1 MAGYVDEKVA
11 KVTLDN
17 KGFTKNA
24 SDTISALEKMKQAFA
39 KISGGNASKNIAKEM
54 NAIPDAISKSTT
66 KSQGLLSR
74 LKGMF
79 TRSTEGINMNGAA
92 KSIEQM
98 NTDVASRTAKTSG
111 ILARLKGI
119 FQKADNHQGFPN
131 SVKSIDS
138 LNSKA
143 SGINLNPL
151 TGAFSR
157 AADSV
162 KGSLNAM
169 DVAMGIVMG
178 NMMQKAISFGSKF
191 FAGPVDGLNEYKE
204 KLGSV
209 QTIMTNTE
217 WEIPDQTTR
226 MRKTSKVLEDLN
238 EYADQTIYSFK
249 DMTKNIGT
257 FTAAGV
263 GLEDSATA
271 IKGISNL
278 AAASGS
284 NTQQASM
291 AMYQLSQALASGRV
305 GLQDWN
311 SVVNAGMGGKL
322 FQDRLT
328 EMAEKMGHARDMTK
342 SFRESLKDGWLT
354 SEVLIATLK
363 DFSVDKSMLEAAT
376 QIKSFGQ
383 LVDTVQEAIGS
394 GWATSW
400 EYLFGG
406 FEEAKAL
413 WTDVGK
419 IVNKFFDDSQGTY
432 HDTVLDMER
441 SLGNYRNAMLKTW
454 KDMGG
459 QEAFFDSIKNG
470 FEFVFKSMTNFRDGF
485 RESIGTYEDSARRLL
500 GVTEGFRNFTENL
513 KKNAAIQET
522 LISLGRMFGAVFN
535 TVWAIVHKLSLGFNS
550 TVGSM
555 DGVILVFKRAA
566 DGITKFLNTMRQ
578 NHNIMQSFTNIGKVI
593 GNVLSILGTLF
604 KIAADIVGRFFS
616 LFSFGTNSGGGL
628 LKFTDM
634 LVKITDAIRKF
645 VEGLRESIQKFGVF
659 KGIMTAFGGAFSSIG
674 PKIADGFKN
683 IVKAFPKTF
692 SDNGIFAKIGSSI
705 KNGIKAISP
714 GMRSF
719 VDSLDT
725 GMSNILSGV
734 KNNFGKV
741 KDVLGKAFGNIGD
754 GLKNSLSSVKSGLSN
769 IVGQIGGTI
778 KSVFS
783 GIANMAKQGY
793 DLLKDIF
800 KSFHGADI
808 IQALIGLFAF
818 DKWLKFKSGDN
829 SLVTKFLDRFEGMF
843 DKFLDKGKESVPLV
857 KKVLSDFKGALN
869 DFSKG
874 IKVGLLVGIS
884 VACLMLA
891 VSLDKLS
898 KIDMKDL
905 SKAMIA
911 MGAAMAGMMKIV
923 KTLGAIDGIPKGAG
937 LTLIGIAIAI
947 RILAGALKKLEGM
960 DMDSMVSAVA
970 GIRFVMNGLV
980 KSMKRLSEVEK
991 TSKAGITKMIA
1002 FAFAMRIIV
1011 GALAKLKGMGVAE
1024 IGVAMVGV
1032 RALMRTMTDSM
1043 KELDKVS
1050 YNKGGATAMIGFAI
1064 ALRIIVSSVAAIAK
1078 LDPEGAVIGMVGAG
1092 ALMEELSRCMKKMNG
1107 VVVGGR
1113 TMASMIGFAISLRII
1128 VMSVKAIAKLQ
1139 PEAALQGIVATAA
1152 LMEALVLC
1160 MKQLNGTVVGG
1171 RTLASMIG
1179 FAISLRILVM
1189 SVKAIAK
1196 LQPEAALQ
1204 GLTGTAALME
1214 ALVLCMKQLN
1224 GTVVGGRTLLSM
1236 IGFAISVRILVLA
1249 VQKLAALPIDS
1260 MIPAVA
1266 SVGGLMEVM
1275 THSMKRMGNV
1285 KFENKMIMSM
1295 IAFAGSVYILALSVE
1310 KLAKFKWDELLLAIG
1325 TISILLSEMLIVM
1338 NALQGVKTD
1347 SKSILSM
1354 IAFAGSVFILG
1365 KSVEGLSKLNLDGVL
1380 LALGTITT
1388 IMAELIGVAHLLK
1401 SVKINYKSIF
1411 ALLTFTL
1418 AIYSIGKTV
1427 EKLSK
1432 IPWPNLAAACAG
1444 VGAVIV
1450 ALGFAAKQVSGM
1462 SGSIQ
1467 QTLATAAIFEQFSR
1481 LLGNIGDTLV
1491 KVAKVPWQS
1500 LTVATVAIGVVLAG
1514 FVYISKVMTQVDAS
1528 AGDIAAIIALS
1539 NAVNTIGNALSK
1551 VASYPWQS
1559 ILAATVAMG
1568 AAMAGLVIMS
1578 KSLEKVSVG
1587 DAGKLLILSVALMAL
1602 AVPIALLASL
1612 NLIAVGIS
1620 LGALAGHLILLI
1632 GAAKLAQGTARGMAI
1647 LSKTLLS
1654 FGVSSIMAASSIA
1667 IAGIGFLA
1675 FSMAIKNLA
1684 DTAPAAFANI
1694 VQGLLVFVESLVEA
1708 GPRLMKAG
1716 IELIVQFV
1724 EGLAQGIPRIIA
1736 ATVQMILAL
1745 LDGLASNAH
1754 RLVDSGVKVLVE
1766 FAKGIMDNMAIL
1778 VQTAVEMATKFI
1790 EEFGKA
1796 LISVKDR
1803 LIPALTQLFS
1813 IISEIALKVIKELVG
1828 PIIQGLLEIMEPII
1842 EVILQVIER
1851 IAQALAPILVPLI
1864 DAIKTLIQEVS
1875 NVVQAIA
1882 DTVIAIVN
1890 NLGSIIRSIADV
1902 IISVVDLIKTAIEGF
1917 VTVVQ
1922 TIGQTIQV
1930 IFISIASIVNSVM
1943 QGIVGAINAFAN
1955 VIRSVGEALKNVF
1968 VGIGQGIQ
1976 AALQGVASVVQ
1987 SIGGA
1992 IKAAF
1997 EGIGTAAQGVGQG
2010 IQSALQGVASIVESV
2025 GSAVKSALEGIG
2037 KAFEGAGKFAEGFG
2051 KGIEHVMNGISKIV
2065 DSVGNAIKGIIE
2077 AIGHAFKDV
2086 GKGIELMGKGMKPIA
2101 DHGLK
2106 AAAAISAVG
2115 LAVGGLGIASGT
2127 GNLNGFRA
2135 DLDKLDT
2142 VMYKLSTRNGASG
2155 ALKDIGSALKTVSS
2169 SAPSAASDLEKFASS
2184 SEKIKS
2190 SSSGMASN
2198 IKNVAN
2204 ALSSIGQST
2213 MGAAPGITVLAAGL
2227 EKVAN
2232 TLSQFIARI
2241 TAVGASMSS
2250 LGMMFTTTGSAVAN
2264 LSTAFSSISNGTTA
2278 FGNAMN
2284 QARTAL
2290 AQFGASAAGSTQSFA
2305 VLGTAMTMAMT
2316 LVVNA
2321 VNNGMNQA
2329 RAALQQGFALMGAAA
2344 ATSMTT
2350 VVMAV
2355 NMGMMSVVNAIR
2367 TNMASVSTV
2376 ISTGM
2381 SQAAA
2386 GMARGF
2392 AMMGVSASTS
2402 MALVRTTVMT
2412 GMMGVVQSIQ
2422 NSMNQAAT
2430 AMAASMSRIA
2440 QAISSS
2446 MSQINAQMNMSL
2458 NMMRAS
2464 MQMAFM
2470 TMQMTIMT
2478 AMMQMANQI
2487 RSSSAMM
2494 QATMLQLGTQMVSA
2508 MRMAMALLN
2517 VTILTGMMQAANG
2530 VRSAAGVAHAGGVY
2544 VGSMISQGVAAGIRA
2559 HLGSVIAATNEI
2571 VAQAERAA
2579 KAKAKIKS
2587 PSRLFAANVGKYIPQ
2602 GVAMGIAKEMPRTV
2616 KQMGKTFAN
2625 GFSDV
2630 TSLAVDH
2637 ANGMASAVADAVNT
2651 VGTLLDDSLAD
2662 MDYRPTITP
2671 VVDTTNLDKL
2681 QNGNILRGIGVDAT
2695 NVPRP
2700 AYSGAPSSLQS
2711 TNTNVYDNSNKEYS
2725 ITVKVDNGGKPVDGK
2740 QLAREIQQHIKDFD
2754 DQSRRGR
2761 GEEVLW

>member
-24 SDTISALEKMKQAFA
+24 TDTISALEKMKQAFA
-39 KISGGNASKNIAKEM
+39 KISGGDASKNIAKEM
-54 NAIPDAISKSTT
+54 NAIPDAISKSTS

-98 NTDVASRTAKTSG
+98 NTDVASRTSKTSS
-111 ILARLKGI
+111 ILSRLKGI

-131 SVKSIDS
+131 SVKSIDN

-178 NMMQKAISFGSKF
+178 NMLQKAINFGSKF
-191 FAGPVDGLNEYKE
+191 FSGPIDGLNEYKE

-217 WEIPDQTTR
+217 WEIPDQSMR

-238 EYADQTIYSFK
+238 EYADKTIYSFK

-284 NTQQASM
+284 NTEQASM

-328 EMAEKMGHARDMTK
+328 QMAEKMGNARDMTK
-342 SFRESLKDGWLT
+342 SFRESLKSGWLT
-354 SEVLIATLK
+354 SEVLINTLK
-363 DFSVDKSMLEAAT
+363 EFSVDEAMLNAAT

-432 HDTVLDMER
+432 HDSVLDMER

-459 QEAFFDSIKNG
+459 QTAFFDSIKNG

-485 RESIGTYEDSARRLL
+485 RESIGTYEDSAKRLL
-500 GVTEGFRNFTENL
+500 KVTEGFRNFTENL

-535 TVWAIVHKLSLGFNS
+535 TVWAILHKLSLGFRF
-550 TVGSM
+550 TIGSM

-593 GNVLSILGTLF
+593 ANVLNILGTLF
-604 KIAADIVGRFFS
+604 KIAADIVSRFFS

-634 LVKITDAIRKF
+634 LVKITDAIRNF
-645 VEGLRESIQKFGVF
+645 VEGLRSSIQKFGVL
-659 KGIMTAFGGAFSSIG
+659 KGILTSFSG
-674 PKIADGFKN
+674 LFQGMAPKIVDGFKS
-683 IVKAFPKTF
+683 IAKAFPKTF
-692 SDNGIFAKIGSSI
+692 SDNGIFGKIGSSI

-783 GIANMAKQGY
+783 GIANIAKQGY

-829 SLVTKFLDRFEGMF
+829 SLATKFLDRFEGMF

-869 DFSKG
+869 DFAKG

-884 VACLMLA
+884 IACLMLA

-960 DMDSMVSAVA
+960 DMDSMVSAIA

-1139 PEAALQGIVATAA
+1139 PEAALQGLVATGY

-1204 GLTGTAALME
+1204 GLLGTAALME

-1224 GTVVGGRTLLSM
+1224 GTIVGGRTLASM
-1236 IGFAISVRILVLA
+1236 IGFAISVRILVLS
-1249 VQKLAALPIDS
+1249 VKKLASLPIDK

-1275 THSMKRMGNV
+1275 THAMKRMGNV

-1295 IAFAGSVYILALSVE
+1295 IAFSGSVYILALSVE
-1310 KLAKFKWDELLLAIG
+1310 KLTKFQWDQLLLSIG

-1338 NALQGVKTD
+1338 NALQDVKTD

-1365 KSVEGLSKLNLDGVL
+1365 KSVEGLSTLSLDGVL

-1401 SVKINYKSIF
+1401 SIKIDYKSMF
-1411 ALLTFTL
+1411 ALMAFTL
-1418 AIYSIGKTV
+1418 AIYSIGKNV

-1432 IPWPNLAAACAG
+1432 IPWKNLAAATGGIG
-1444 VGAVIV
+1444 VVIV
-1450 ALGFAAKQVSGM
+1450 SLGFAAKQVSGM
-1462 SGSIQ
+1462 GGSIQ
-1467 QTLATAAIFEQFSR
+1467 KTLAIAAILEQFSR
-1481 LLGNIGDTLV
+1481 LLRNIGDSLV

-1514 FVYISKVMTQVDAS
+1514 FVYISKVMSKVDAS

-1551 VASYPWQS
+1551 VANHPWQN
-1559 ILAATVAMG
+1559 ILSATAAMG
-1568 AAMAGLVIMS
+1568 AAMGGLVIMS

-1587 DAGKLLILSVALMAL
+1587 DAGKLLILSVALTAL

-1647 LSKTLLS
+1647 LSKTLMS
-1654 FGVSSIMAASSIA
+1654 FGASSIMAASSIA

-1684 DTAPAAFANI
+1684 DTAPKAFSNI
-1694 VQGLLVFVESLVEA
+1694 VQGLLVFVESLVQA

-1754 RLVDSGVKVLVE
+1754 RLVDSGVKVIVE

-1813 IISEIALKVIKELVG
+1813 IISEIALKVIKELIG

-1842 EVILQVIER
+1842 EVILQVVER

-1882 DTVIAIVN
+1882 DTVIAIVE

-1930 IFISIASIVNSVM
+1930 IFLSIASIVNSVM
-1943 QGIVGAINAFAN
+1943 QGIVGAINAFAD

-1976 AALQGVASVVQ
+1976 AALQGVASVVE
-1987 SIGGA
+1987 SFGAA
-1992 IKAAF
+1992 IKSTF
-1997 EGIGTAAQGVGQG
+1997 EGIGTAAQGIGQG
-2010 IQSALQGVASIVESV
+2010 IQSALQGVSSIVESV

-2051 KGIEHVMNGISKIV
+2051 KGIESVMNGAAKIV

-2077 AIGHAFKDV
+2077 AVGHAFRDI
-2086 GKGIELMGKGMKPIA
+2086 GKGIELMGEGMKPIA
-2101 DHGLK
+2101 DHGFK
-2106 AAAAISAVG
+2106 AAAAITAVSG
-2115 LAVGGLGIASGT
+2115 AVALLGGASYT
-2127 GNLNGFRA
+2127 GNLNGFRE

-2142 VMYKLSTRNGASG
+2142 VMYKMSTRTGSGGAI
-2155 ALKDIGSALKTVSS
+2155 KDIASALNMASS
-2169 SAPSAASDLEKFASS
+2169 AAPSAASALEKFAAS

-2190 SSSGMASN
+2190 AASGMDSS

-2204 ALSSIGQST
+2204 AISSIGQST
-2213 MGAAPGITVLAAGL
+2213 MGAIPGITVLSAGL

-2232 TLSQFIARI
+2232 ALSQFISRI
-2241 TAVGASMSS
+2241 TAVSASMSS
-2250 LGMMFTTTGSAVAN
+2250 IGMIFTSTGSAITN
-2264 LSTAFSSISNGTTA
+2264 LGNSFSSISNGTTA

-2290 AQFGASAAGSTQSFA
+2290 AQFGASAAGSTTSFA

-2329 RAALQQGFALMGAAA
+2329 RAALQQGFALMGVAA

-2355 NMGMMSVVNAIR
+2355 NLGMMSVVNAIR
-2367 TNMASVSTV
+2367 TNMASVSNVVSMSMVQVSAVMSNGIAQLAAATMSGFSRV
-2376 ISTGM
+2376 NAAVNMAMSQLASTIQVAMSIVNANISAAMSSLGITMSAAMSRVNASMSASMNTMSSGIMAAMSRATMIVSSSMSRMVAVFMMAASSMNTAAISMGHQISNALASGM
-2381 SQAAA
+2381 SQAVARVSQGMAHVVNIVRAA
-2386 GMARGF
+2386 GAGGYGAGF
-2392 AMMGVSASTS
+2392 Y
-2402 MALVRTTVMT
+2402 T
-2412 GMMGVVQSIQ
+2412 G
-2422 NSMNQAAT
+2422 
-2430 AMAASMSRIA
+2430 
-2440 QAISSS
+2440 
-2446 MSQINAQMNMSL
+2446 SQIS
-2458 NMMRAS
+2458 
-2464 MQMAFM
+2464 
-2470 TMQMTIMT
+2470 
-2478 AMMQMANQI
+2478 
-2487 RSSSAMM
+2487 
-2494 QATMLQLGTQMVSA
+2494 
-2508 MRMAMALLN
+2508 
-2517 VTILTGMMQAANG
+2517 
-2530 VRSAAGVAHAGGVY
+2530 AGVASGMWAH
-2544 VGSMISQGVAAGIRA
+2544 VGSVEQAAARI
-2559 HLGSVIAATNEI
+2559 ITAAQKAAN
-2571 VAQAERAA
+2571 A
-2579 KAKAKIKS
+2579 KAIIKS
-2587 PSRLFAANVGKYIPQ
+2587 PSRLFANKTGKFIPQ
-2602 GVAMGIAKEMPRTV
+2602 GIAMGIAKEMPRTV
-2616 KQMGKTFAN
+2616 KQMGKTFAD
-2625 GFSDV
+2625 GFSDA
-2630 TSLAVDH
+2630 TSLAVDSG
-2637 ANGMASAVADAVNT
+2637 NGMASAVADAVNT

-2725 ITVKVDNGGKPVDGK
+2725 ITVKVDNGSKPVDGK

-2754 DQSRRGR
+2754 DQARRGR

>member
-24 SDTISALEKMKQAFA
+24 TDTISALEKMKQAFA

-54 NAIPDAISKSTT
+54 NAIPDAISKSTSQ
-66 KSQGLLSR
+66 SQGLLSR

-284 NTQQASM
+284 NTQQAST

-419 IVNKFFDDSQGTY
+419 VVGKFFDDSQGKY
-432 HDTVLDMER
+432 YDSVLGMER

-454 KDMGG
+454 KDLGG
-459 QEAFFDSIKNG
+459 QTAFFDGIKNG

-485 RESIGTYEDSARRLL
+485 RESIGTYEDSAKRLL
-500 GVTEGFRNFTENL
+500 GVTEGFRNFTEGL

-535 TVWAIVHKLSLGFNS
+535 TVWAIIHKLSLGFKS
-550 TVGSM
+550 TSSSM

-566 DGITKFLNTMRQ
+566 DGVTNFLNTMRQ

-674 PKIADGFKN
+674 PKIADGFKA

-808 IQALIGLFAF
+808 IQALIVLFAF

-911 MGAAMAGMMKIV
+911 MGSAMAGMMKIV

-1092 ALMEELSRCMKKMNG
+1092 ALMEELARCMKKMNG

-1113 TMASMIGFAISLRII
+1113 TMASMIGFAISLRIL

-1139 PEAALQGIVATAA
+1139 PESALQGLLGTVA
-1152 LMEALVLC
+1152 LMEALVQC

-1196 LQPEAALQ
+1196 LQPEAAIQ
-1204 GLTGTAALME
+1204 GLLGTAALME

-1224 GTVVGGRTLLSM
+1224 GTVVGGRTLVSM
-1236 IGFAISVRILVLA
+1236 IGFAISVRILVLS

-1260 MIPAVA
+1260 MIPAVS

-1275 THSMKRMGNV
+1275 THAMKRMGDV
-1285 KFENKMIMSM
+1285 KFNNKMILAM
-1295 IAFAGSVYILALSVE
+1295 ISFAGSVYILAMSVE
-1310 KLAKFKWDELLLAIG
+1310 KLAKFDWQQLVTAVSAISVLLG
-1325 TISILLSEMLIVM
+1325 EMLIVM
-1338 NALQGVKTD
+1338 NALQGIKVD
-1347 SKSILSM
+1347 LKSILGM
-1354 IAFAGSVFILG
+1354 IVFAGSVFILG
-1365 KSVEGLSKLNLDGVL
+1365 KSVEGLATLSLDGVL
-1380 LALGTITT
+1380 LALGTIST
-1388 IMAELIGVAHLLK
+1388 IMGELIGVSYLLK
-1401 SVKINYKSIF
+1401 SIKIDYKSMF
-1411 ALLTFTL
+1411 ALLGFTL
-1418 AIYSIGKTV
+1418 AIYSIGKTIQ
-1427 EKLSK
+1427 KLST
-1432 IPWPNLAAACAG
+1432 IPWKNLA
-1444 VGAVIV
+1444 V
-1450 ALGFAAKQVSGM
+1450 
-1462 SGSIQ
+1462 
-1467 QTLATAAIFEQFSR
+1467 ATA
-1481 LLGNIGDTLV
+1481 
-1491 KVAKVPWQS
+1491 
-1500 LTVATVAIGVVLAG
+1500 AIGVVLAG
-1514 FVYISKVMTQVDAS
+1514 FVYISKVMTEVDAS
-1528 AGDIAAIIALS
+1528 AGDIAAIVALS
-1539 NAVNTIGNALSK
+1539 GAVEVIGRALSK

-1620 LGALAGHLILLI
+1620 LGALAGHLIILI
-1632 GAAKLAQGTARGMAI
+1632 GAAKLAQGTAKGMAI

-1654 FGVSSIMAASSIA
+1654 FGASSIMAASSIA

-1684 DTAPAAFANI
+1684 DTAPAAFSNI

-1882 DTVIAIVN
+1882 DTVIAIVE

-1943 QGIVGAINAFAN
+1943 QGIVGAINAFAD

-1976 AALQGVASVVQ
+1976 AALQGVASVVE

-1992 IKAAF
+1992 IKATF
-1997 EGIGTAAQGVGQG
+1997 EGIGSAAQGLGQG
-2010 IQSALQGVASIVESV
+2010 IQSALQGVSSIVESV

-2051 KGIEHVMNGISKIV
+2051 KGIKAVMDGVSNIV
-2065 DSVGNAIKGIIE
+2065 KSVGDAIKGIIE

-2086 GKGIELMGKGMKPIA
+2086 GTGIERMGKGMKPIA
-2101 DHGLK
+2101 DHGFQ
-2106 AAAAISAVG
+2106 AAAAITAVG

-2142 VMYKLSTRNGASG
+2142 VMYKLSTRKGASG
-2155 ALKDIGSALKTVSS
+2155 ALKDIGSALKTASS
-2169 SAPSAASDLEKFASS
+2169 AAPSAASALEKFASS

-2190 SSSGMASN
+2190 SASGMASN

-2213 MGAAPGITVLAAGL
+2213 MGAVPGITVLAAGL

-2250 LGMMFTTTGSAVAN
+2250 LGMMFTTVGSAVAN
-2264 LSTAFSSISNGTTA
+2264 LSTSFSSISNGTTA

-2290 AQFGASAAGSTQSFA
+2290 AQFGASAAGSTTSFA

-2367 TNMASVSTV
+2367 TNMSSVSTV

-2381 SQAAA
+2381 AQAAA
-2386 GMARGF
+2386 GMALGF

-2494 QATMLQLGTQMVSA
+2494 HATMLQLGTQMVSA

-2602 GVAMGIAKEMPRTV
+2602 GVAMGIAKEMPKSV
-2616 KQMGKTFAN
+2616 QKMGKTFAN
-2625 GFSDV
+2625 GFADA
-2630 TSLAVDH
+2630 TLLAVDH
-2637 ANGMASAVADAVNT
+2637 ASGMASAVADAVNT

-2662 MDYRPTITP
+2662 IDYRPTITP

-2700 AYSGAPSSLQS
+2700 AYSGVPSSLQS

-2754 DQSRRGR
+2754 DQARRGK

>member
-178 NMMQKAISFGSKF
+178 NMMQKAISFGAKF
-191 FAGPVDGLNEYKE
+191 FSGPLDGLNEYKE

-406 FEEAKAL
+406 YEEAKGL
-413 WTDVGK
+413 WTEVGK
-419 IVNKFFDDSQGTY
+419 IVSNYFDDAQGTY
-432 HDTVLDMER
+432 HDAILDMDR
-441 SLGNYRNAMLKTW
+441 SLGNFRNAVLKTW
-454 KDMGG
+454 KDLGG
-459 QEAFFDSIKNG
+459 QASFFNIIKNSFEIVFKALTRFREGYRSAFGDFKTVGQSLYNVTKAIENFTEKLAKSKVLFLLATNAGRLFGNVISLIMSMFGRFISGFTKFGTGTMGFIAAINSVVSVLANFFSALRFNTNLMSGMQSLGASLANVFKTVSAVVNILVTAFVRLFGGINTLNSVSNSLGWFKTLAGWIEKATGAIANFVSALSFSLMTGKSLESQGIKITGVFKAIGTAITFVAGLLKGFVGIISKVFGSLKNLKFENPFKNMFGDKSVDTGWGDKIAAGIKKGFDKIKSVVTSASKSLADTIRKMSFSDMLKAAFAGWAGLKIFKSIKNKKG
-470 FEFVFKSMTNFRDGF
+470 GGGPFGEIMDMFKDFVNNGKEMVSKVS
-485 RESIGTYEDSARRLL
+485 EVL
-500 GVTEGFRNFTENL
+500 
-513 KKNAAIQET
+513 
-522 LISLGRMFGAVFN
+522 
-535 TVWAIVHKLSLGFNS
+535 
-550 TVGSM
+550 
-555 DGVILVFKRAA
+555 DGVKESL
-566 DGITKFLNTMRQ
+566 
-578 NHNIMQSFTNIGKVI
+578 QSFT
-593 GNVLSILGTLF
+593 
-604 KIAADIVGRFFS
+604 
-616 LFSFGTNSGGGL
+616 
-628 LKFTDM
+628 
-634 LVKITDAIRKF
+634 
-645 VEGLRESIQKFGVF
+645 
-659 KGIMTAFGGAFSSIG
+659 GA
-674 PKIADGFKN
+674 
-683 IVKAFPKTF
+683 VKA
-692 SDNGIFAKIGSSI
+692 GSLLMIASALMI
-705 KNGIKAISP
+705 LAL
-714 GMRSF
+714 
-719 VDSLDT
+719 SLKMLA
-725 GMSNILSGV
+725 GMSTEDLVRSGS
-734 KNNFGKV
+734 
-741 KDVLGKAFGNIGD
+741 AIA
-754 GLKNSLSSVKSGLSN
+754 SLSYILTAAMK
-769 IVGQIGGTI
+769 
-778 KSVFS
+778 
-783 GIANMAKQGY
+783 
-793 DLLKDIF
+793 
-800 KSFHGADI
+800 
-808 IQALIGLFAF
+808 
-818 DKWLKFKSGDN
+818 
-829 SLVTKFLDRFEGMF
+829 R
-843 DKFLDKGKESVPLV
+843 
-857 KKVLSDFKGALN
+857 
-869 DFSKG
+869 
-874 IKVGLLVGIS
+874 
-884 VACLMLA
+884 
-891 VSLDKLS
+891 LS
-898 KIDMKDL
+898 KIDKIPPGTAV
-905 SKAMIA
+905 SMI
-911 MGAAMAGMMKIV
+911 GF
-923 KTLGAIDGIPKGAG
+923 AIG
-937 LTLIGIAIAI
+937 I
-947 RILAGALKKLEGM
+947 RILAGAMKKLADLDTNQLDVAVRGIAAATLILVGAMKLLEGGKKVNTGVLSMLGFVLAIRVLVGAM
-960 DMDSMVSAVA
+960 DKLKDYNMEQIKTSLIGVVSLMGALALSMK
-970 GIRFVMNGLV
+970 VMNGVKIKISNMFGMITFAGTIYLLVMTLEKLTKLNPDRSAKAMEQITVLILELVSVMHLLRGVKIKLTTLAGLITFTTMVFVLV
-980 KSMKRLSEVEK
+980 K
-991 TSKAGITKMIA
+991 
-1002 FAFAMRIIV
+1002 
-1011 GALAKLKGMGVAE
+1011 
-1024 IGVAMVGV
+1024 
-1032 RALMRTMTDSM
+1032 
-1043 KELDKVS
+1043 
-1050 YNKGGATAMIGFAI
+1050 
-1064 ALRIIVSSVAAIAK
+1064 
-1078 LDPEGAVIGMVGAG
+1078 
-1092 ALMEELSRCMKKMNG
+1092 C
-1107 VVVGGR
+1107 
-1113 TMASMIGFAISLRII
+1113 
-1128 VMSVKAIAKLQ
+1128 
-1139 PEAALQGIVATAA
+1139 
-1152 LMEALVLC
+1152 
-1160 MKQLNGTVVGG
+1160 
-1171 RTLASMIG
+1171 
-1179 FAISLRILVM
+1179 
-1189 SVKAIAK
+1189 
-1196 LQPEAALQ
+1196 
-1204 GLTGTAALME
+1204 
-1214 ALVLCMKQLN
+1214 
-1224 GTVVGGRTLLSM
+1224 
-1236 IGFAISVRILVLA
+1236 
-1249 VQKLAALPIDS
+1249 
-1260 MIPAVA
+1260 
-1266 SVGGLMEVM
+1266 
-1275 THSMKRMGNV
+1275 
-1285 KFENKMIMSM
+1285 
-1295 IAFAGSVYILALSVE
+1295 VE
-1310 KLAKFKWDELLLAIG
+1310 KLA
-1325 TISILLSEMLIVM
+1325 
-1338 NALQGVKTD
+1338 N
-1347 SKSILSM
+1347 
-1354 IAFAGSVFILG
+1354 
-1365 KSVEGLSKLNLDGVL
+1365 
-1380 LALGTITT
+1380 
-1388 IMAELIGVAHLLK
+1388 
-1401 SVKINYKSIF
+1401 
-1411 ALLTFTL
+1411 
-1418 AIYSIGKTV
+1418 
-1427 EKLSK
+1427 
-1432 IPWPNLAAACAG
+1432 
-1444 VGAVIV
+1444 
-1450 ALGFAAKQVSGM
+1450 
-1462 SGSIQ
+1462 
-1467 QTLATAAIFEQFSR
+1467 
-1481 LLGNIGDTLV
+1481 
-1491 KVAKVPWQS
+1491 
-1500 LTVATVAIGVVLAG
+1500 
-1514 FVYISKVMTQVDAS
+1514 
-1528 AGDIAAIIALS
+1528 
-1539 NAVNTIGNALSK
+1539 
-1551 VASYPWQS
+1551 
-1559 ILAATVAMG
+1559 
-1568 AAMAGLVIMS
+1568 
-1578 KSLEKVSVG
+1578 
-1587 DAGKLLILSVALMAL
+1587 
-1602 AVPIALLASL
+1602 
-1612 NLIAVGIS
+1612 
-1620 LGALAGHLILLI
+1620 
-1632 GAAKLAQGTARGMAI
+1632 
-1647 LSKTLLS
+1647 
-1654 FGVSSIMAASSIA
+1654 
-1667 IAGIGFLA
+1667 
-1675 FSMAIKNLA
+1675 
-1684 DTAPAAFANI
+1684 
-1694 VQGLLVFVESLVEA
+1694 VQ
-1708 GPRLMKAG
+1708 P
-1716 IELIVQFV
+1716 
-1724 EGLAQGIPRIIA
+1724 
-1736 ATVQMILAL
+1736 
-1745 LDGLASNAH
+1745 
-1754 RLVDSGVKVLVE
+1754 
-1766 FAKGIMDNMAIL
+1766 
-1778 VQTAVEMATKFI
+1778 
-1790 EEFGKA
+1790 
-1796 LISVKDR
+1796 DR
-1803 LIPALTQLFS
+1803 LIPAVEAMASIFGLLVLSMHALRGAKVNLSALLSLISFTLSVKVLVNALT
-1813 IISEIALKVIKELVG
+1813 EIADMNPSRLESSLQALASVMGLLVLATHSLRGAKVNLSALFTLLTFAKTVKDVVAALQDIANINPERLPGALTALGLIFLQLSAVTVAITNLSGPVSSSIGAAILLLALVPVLSQIGNTLLTLSMIPWKSLTTAMTALIATLGALTVVAAVMSSLGGGGVVGAGSLLIMSVALIALSVPLKILSTIPMSKIATALIALAVSLGIVLAAAAVAQVVGAGLLMLSGALIALGLAAVGIGAGLALAGVGIGLIITALKELAATGPVILKGLVEALDALLKSLAERAPSMLTSLIKIIRTAIKGLIVLIPDMVQFGIKLVIGLLQGFTESIPQLVSSAVKLIVEIGKALIDNIGTLVDVGIQIAVKFIQSFADGLMKYRDQIIKAVTDLLKIVSDIVLTVIGELVG
-1828 PIIQGLLEIMEPII
+1828 PILNKLVEVLTPVKDFILGALSELATAIEPIFTPLMDALKVLF
-1842 EVILQVIER
+1842 ESLAVIIRSLADAIIAIVQSIAQVV
-1851 IAQALAPILVPLI
+1851 QALAPVFITLFQTIQVVANDI
-1864 DAIKTLIQEVS
+1864 VAIFQTIGQTIT
-1875 NVVQAIA
+1875 NVAN
-1882 DTVIAIVN
+1882 AIV
-1890 NLGSIIRSIADV
+1890 A
-1902 IISVVDLIKTAIEGF
+1902 
-1917 VTVVQ
+1917 VVQ
-1922 TIGQTIQV
+1922 TIGQTIQSV
-1930 IFISIASIVNSVM
+1930 FQSIASIVNSVM
-1943 QGIVGAINAFAN
+1943 QGIVGAINGFAN
-1955 VIRSVGEALKNVF
+1955 VISAAGEAIKNVF

-1976 AALQGVASVVQ
+1976 AALQGVASVVE

-2051 KGIEHVMNGISKIV
+2051 KGIESVMNGVSKIV

-2101 DHGLK
+2101 DHGLD
-2106 AAAAISAVG
+2106 AAGGITAVSG
-2115 LAVGGLGIASGT
+2115 AVALLGGASYT

-2198 IKNVAN
+2198 IKSVAN
-2204 ALSSIGQST
+2204 ALSSVGQST
-2213 MGAAPGITVLAAGL
+2213 MGAAPGIMVLAAGL

-2232 TLSQFIARI
+2232 TLSQFISRI

-2290 AQFGASAAGSTQSFA
+2290 AQFGASAAGSTTSFA
-2305 VLGTAMTMAMT
+2305 VLGMSMTMAMT

-2329 RAALQQGFALMGAAA
+2329 RAALQQGFALMGMSA

-2355 NMGMMSVVNAIR
+2355 NIGMMSVVNAIR

-2376 ISTGM
+2376 VSTGM
-2381 SQAAA
+2381 AQAAA
-2386 GMARGF
+2386 GMVRGF

-2402 MALVRTTVMT
+2402 MALVRTTVT
-2412 GMMGVVQSIQ
+2412 VGMLGIVQSIQ
-2422 NSMNQAAT
+2422 NSMNQAAM
-2430 AMAASMSRIA
+2430 AMTASMSRIA
-2440 QAISSS
+2440 QAIASS
-2446 MSQINAQMNMSL
+2446 MAQINAQMNMSL

-2494 QATMLQLGTQMVSA
+2494 HATMLQLGTQMVSA

-2517 VTILTGMMQAANG
+2517 ITIMTGMMQAANG
-2530 VRSAAGVAHAGGVY
+2530 VRSAAGVAYAGGMY
-2544 VGSMISQGVAAGIRA
+2544 VGSMISQGVAAGIHA
-2559 HLGSVIAATNEI
+2559 HLGSVIAATNAI
-2571 VAQAERAA
+2571 VQQAHRAA
-2579 KAKAKIKS
+2579 KAKAEIRS
-2587 PSRLFAANVGKYIPQ
+2587 PSRLFARGVGKFIPQ
-2602 GVAMGIAKEMPRTV
+2602 GVAMGIAKEMPKSV
-2616 KQMGKTFAN
+2616 AKMSKTFGEA
-2625 GFSDV
+2625 FSEV
-2630 TSLAVDH
+2630 GSNAIDH
-2637 ANGMASAVADAVNT
+2637 ANSMATAVSEAVNG
-2651 VGTLLDDSLAD
+2651 VGQLLDDSLAD
-2662 MDYRPTITP
+2662 MDYKPTITP

-2700 AYSGAPSSLQS
+2700 AYSGVPSSLQS

-2754 DQSRRGR
+2754 DQARRGK

>member
-24 SDTISALEKMKQAFA
+24 QDTISALDKMKQAFA
-39 KISGGNASKNIAKEM
+39 KINGGNASKNIAKEM
-54 NAIPDAISKSTT
+54 NAIPDAISKSTS

-406 FEEAKAL
+406 FEEAKGL

-419 IVNKFFDDSQGTY
+419 VVGKFFDDSQGKY
-432 HDTVLDMER
+432 YDSVLGMER

-454 KDMGG
+454 KDLGG
-459 QEAFFDSIKNG
+459 QTAFFDGIKNG

-485 RESIGTYEDSARRLL
+485 RESIGTYEDSAKRLL
-500 GVTEGFRNFTENL
+500 SVTQGFKNFTENL

-522 LISLGRMFGAVFN
+522 LIALGRMFGAVFN
-535 TVWAIVHKLSLGFNS
+535 TVWTIIHKLSMGFS
-550 TVGSM
+550 ATSSSM
-555 DGVILVFKRAA
+555 DGVILVFKRVA
-566 DGITKFLNTMRQ
+566 DGVTKFLNAMRQ
-578 NHNIMQSFTNIGKVI
+578 NHNIMQSFVNIGKVI

-604 KIAADIVGRFFS
+604 KIAADIVSKFFS
-616 LFSFGTNSGGGL
+616 LFSFGSNSGGGL

-634 LVKITDAIRKF
+634 LVKVTDSIRTF
-645 VEGLRESIQKFGVF
+645 VEGLRSSIRQFGVF
-659 KGIMTAFGGAFSSIG
+659 KGILTAFGGAFQSIG

-683 IVKAFPKTF
+683 MLSAFPKTF
-692 SDNGIFAKIGSSI
+692 SDNGIFAKIGNSI
-705 KNGIKAISP
+705 KNGLKAISP
-714 GMRSF
+714 SMKSF
-719 VDSLDT
+719 IDGLDT

-741 KDVLGKAFGNIGD
+741 KDAIGQAFGGIGD
-754 GLKNSLSSVKSGLSN
+754 GIKNSLSSVKSGLSN

-778 KSVFS
+778 KSVFA
-783 GIANMAKQGY
+783 GIADFAKQGY
-793 DLLKDIF
+793 AVLKDIF
-800 KSFHGADI
+800 KTFHGGDI

-829 SLVTKFLDRFEGMF
+829 SLVTKFLDRFEKMF

-869 DFSKG
+869 DFAKG
-874 IKVGLLVGIS
+874 IKVGLLIGIS
-884 VACLMLA
+884 VAVLMLA

-937 LTLIGIAIAI
+937 FTLIGIAIAI

-960 DMDSMVSAVA
+960 DMDSMVTAVA

-1002 FAFAMRIIV
+1002 FAFAMRIVV

-1078 LDPEGAVIGMVGAG
+1078 LDPERAVVGMVGAG
-1092 ALMEELSRCMKKMNG
+1092 ALMEELARCMKKMNG
-1107 VVVGGR
+1107 IVVGGR
-1113 TMASMIGFAISLRII
+1113 TMASMIGFAIALRIL

-1139 PEAALQGIVATAA
+1139 PEAALQGIVATGA

-1160 MKQLNGTVVGG
+1160 MKQLNGVVVGG

-1204 GLTGTAALME
+1204 GLLGTAALME

-1224 GTVVGGRTLLSM
+1224 GTVVGGRTLASM
-1236 IGFAISVRILVLA
+1236 IGFAISVRILVMS
-1249 VQKLAALPIDS
+1249 VKKLADLAPDR
-1260 MIPAVA
+1260 MIPAVI
-1266 SVGGLMEVM
+1266 SVGGLMEAL
-1275 THSMKRMGNV
+1275 TISMMLLDGV
-1285 KFENKMIMSM
+1285 KVNQTSIMAMIS
-1295 IAFAGSVYILALSVE
+1295 FAGSAYVLAKSVSLLATFDWKHLATSVGALSILIGEMVITI
-1310 KLAKFKWDELLLAIG
+1310 KSLKSVKADNKSLLAM
-1325 TISILLSEMLIVM
+1325 IS
-1338 NALQGVKTD
+1338 
-1347 SKSILSM
+1347 
-1354 IAFAGSVFILG
+1354 FAGSVFLLG
-1365 KSVEGLSKLNLDGVL
+1365 KAVEGLATLQLDGVL
-1380 LALGTITT
+1380 LALGTVTA
-1388 IMAELIGVAHLLK
+1388 IMAELIGVSYLLK
-1401 SVKINYKSIF
+1401 SIKINYKSMF
-1411 ALLTFTL
+1411 ALMAFTL
-1418 AIYSIGKTV
+1418 AIYSIGKTIQN
-1427 EKLSK
+1427 LST
-1432 IPWPNLAAACAG
+1432 IPWKNLAAATGGIG
-1444 VGAVIV
+1444 VVI
-1450 ALGFAAKQVSGM
+1450 ATLGFAAKQVSSL

-1467 QTLATAAIFEQFSR
+1467 QTFATAALFEQFSR
-1481 LLGNIGDTLV
+1481 LLGQIGRTLV
-1491 KVAKVPWQS
+1491 DVAKVPWS
-1500 LTVATVAIGVVLAG
+1500 GLITATAAIGVVLMG
-1514 FVYISKVMTQVDAS
+1514 MVYIAKVMTKVDAS
-1528 AGDIAAIIALS
+1528 AGDIAAIVALS
-1539 NAVNTIGNALSK
+1539 HAVNDIGNALSK
-1551 VASYPWQS
+1551 VANHPWQN
-1559 ILAATVAMG
+1559 ILAATVSMG
-1568 AAMAGLVIMS
+1568 AAMGGLVIMS

-1587 DAGKLLILSVALMAL
+1587 DAGKLLILSLALTAL

-1647 LSKTLLS
+1647 LSKTLLA
-1654 FGVSSIMAASSIA
+1654 FGTSSILAASSIA
-1667 IAGIGFLA
+1667 IAGVGFLA
-1675 FSMAIKNLA
+1675 FSLAIKNLA
-1684 DTAPAAFANI
+1684 DTAPKAFANI
-1694 VQGLLVFVESLVEA
+1694 VMGLLEFVKALVLA
-1708 GPRLMKAG
+1708 GPELMKAG
-1716 IELIVQFV
+1716 IELVVVFL
-1724 EGLAQGIPRIIA
+1724 EGLASGIPRIITA
-1736 ATVQMILAL
+1736 AVQMIVAL

-1842 EVILQVIER
+1842 EVILQVVER

-1882 DTVIAIVN
+1882 DTVIAIVE

-1902 IISVVDLIKTAIEGF
+1902 IIAVVDTIKAAIEGF
-1917 VTVVQ
+1917 VTIVQ
-1922 TIGQTIQV
+1922 VIGQTIQV
-1930 IFISIASIVNSVM
+1930 IFQSIADIVNSVM

-1955 VIRSVGEALKNVF
+1955 VIQAVGEALKNVF

-1976 AALQGVASVVQ
+1976 AALQGVASVVE

-1997 EGIGTAAQGVGQG
+1997 EGIGTAAQGLGQG
-2010 IQSALQGVASIVESV
+2010 IQSALQGVASIIESV
-2025 GSAVKSALEGIG
+2025 GTSIKSVLEGIG

-2051 KGIEHVMNGISKIV
+2051 KGIEHVMNGISSIV

-2077 AIGHAFKDV
+2077 AIGKAFKDV
-2086 GKGIELMGKGMKPIA
+2086 GTGLERMGKGMKPIA

-2106 AAAAISAVG
+2106 AAAGITAVSG
-2115 LAVGGLGIASGT
+2115 AVALLGGASYT

-2142 VMYKLSTRNGASG
+2142 VMYKLGTR
-2155 ALKDIGSALKTVSS
+2155 
-2169 SAPSAASDLEKFASS
+2169 
-2184 SEKIKS
+2184 
-2190 SSSGMASN
+2190 
-2198 IKNVAN
+2198 
-2204 ALSSIGQST
+2204 
-2213 MGAAPGITVLAAGL
+2213 
-2227 EKVAN
+2227 
-2232 TLSQFIARI
+2232 
-2241 TAVGASMSS
+2241 
-2250 LGMMFTTTGSAVAN
+2250 TTSF
-2264 LSTAFSSISNGTTA
+2264 TAFSSLQTSLASLSSTAPTAATAMEKFATSCTSLSQVGSSITGAMSTIGSAFSRIGQAIASSTTPMA
-2278 FGNAMN
+2278 TFATAMSSIGNSMQRFAGLSGSMV
-2284 QARTAL
+2284 AGLT
-2290 AQFGASAAGSTQSFA
+2290 SVGSTFTSIQNA
-2305 VLGTAMTMAMT
+2305 ITNLGTSLTTVGTRFSQMGSSVQQGMSAM
-2316 LVVNA
+2316 VSA
-2321 VNNGMNQA
+2321 VNNGMAQV
-2329 RAALQQGFALMGAAA
+2329 RAAMTNGIAQLASTTMTAFVGVGQA
-2344 ATSMTT
+2344 ATVGMNGVVTAVTSSMSR
-2350 VVMAV
+2350 VNAAV
-2355 NMGMMSVVNAIR
+2355 NMGMSQLATTIQAAMSRVNANISSAMTSLGSTMSAAMSR
-2367 TNMASVSTV
+2367 VNASISSSMNVMASGIT
-2376 ISTGM
+2376 
-2381 SQAAA
+2381 
-2386 GMARGF
+2386 
-2392 AMMGVSASTS
+2392 
-2402 MALVRTTVMT
+2402 
-2412 GMMGVVQSIQ
+2412 
-2422 NSMNQAAT
+2422 
-2430 AMAASMSRIA
+2430 ASMSRVTMIV
-2440 QAISSS
+2440 SSS
-2446 MSQINAQMNMSL
+2446 MSRMVAVFMMSS
-2458 NMMRAS
+2458 AS
-2464 MQMAFM
+2464 M
-2470 TMQMTIMT
+2470 T
-2478 AMMQMANQI
+2478 AAAISMGHQI
-2487 RSSSAMM
+2487 SNA
-2494 QATMLQLGTQMVSA
+2494 LGA
-2508 MRMAMALLN
+2508 GMALAAAR
-2517 VTILTGMMQAANG
+2517 VSQGMSHVVNIVQIHG
-2530 VRSAAGVAHAGGVY
+2530 AGGY
-2544 VGSMISQGVAAGIRA
+2544 GAGFYTGSQISAGVAAGMWA
-2559 HLGSVIAATNEI
+2559 HVGSIENAAARII
-2571 VAQAERAA
+2571 VAAQKAANA
-2579 KAKAKIKS
+2579 KAIIKS
-2587 PSRLFAANVGKYIPQ
+2587 PSRLFANKTGKFIPQ
-2602 GVAMGIAKEMPRTV
+2602 GIAMGIAKEMPRSV

-2625 GFSDV
+2625 GFADA
-2630 TSLAVDH
+2630 TTLAVDSG
-2637 ANGMASAVADAVNT
+2637 NGMASAVADAVNS
-2651 VGTLLDDSLAD
+2651 VSSLLDDSLAD

-2671 VVDTTNLDKL
+2671 VVDTSNLDRIDTDNLFTKL
-2681 QNGNILRGIGVDAT
+2681 GVDPT

-2700 AYSGAPSSLQS
+2700 AYPGAPGSMHSN
-2711 TNTNVYDNSNKEYS
+2711 NTNVYDNSNKEYS

-2754 DQSRRGR
+2754 DQARRGK

>member
-24 SDTISALEKMKQAFA
+24 TDTISALEKMKQAFA

-54 NAIPDAISKSTT
+54 NAIPDAISKSTS

-178 NMMQKAISFGSKF
+178 NMMQKAISFGAKF
-191 FAGPVDGLNEYKE
+191 FSGPLDGLNEYKE

-459 QEAFFDSIKNG
+459 QTAFFDGIKNG

-550 TVGSM
+550 TIGSM

-578 NHNIMQSFTNIGKVI
+578 NHNVMQSFTNIGKVI

-659 KGIMTAFGGAFSSIG
+659 KGIMTAFGGAFSSMG
-674 PKIADGFKN
+674 PKIADGFKA

-692 SDNGIFAKIGSSI
+692 SENGIFAKIGNSI

-960 DMDSMVSAVA
+960 DMDSMVSAIA

-1032 RALMRTMTDSM
+1032 RALMRAMTDSM

-1113 TMASMIGFAISLRII
+1113 TLASMIGFAISLRII

-1171 RTLASMIG
+1171 RTL
-1179 FAISLRILVM
+1179 V
-1189 SVKAIAK
+1189 
-1196 LQPEAALQ
+1196 
-1204 GLTGTAALME
+1204 
-1214 ALVLCMKQLN
+1214 
-1224 GTVVGGRTLLSM
+1224 SM

-1249 VQKLAALPIDS
+1249 VQKLAALPIYS

-1275 THSMKRMGNV
+1275 THSMKRMGSV

-1365 KSVEGLSKLNLDGVL
+1365 KSVEGLSKLSLDGVL

-1401 SVKINYKSIF
+1401 SVKIDYKSIF

-1551 VASYPWQS
+1551 VAGYPWQS

-1568 AAMAGLVIMS
+1568 AAMGGLVIMS

-1654 FGVSSIMAASSIA
+1654 FGASSIMASASIA

-1684 DTAPAAFANI
+1684 DTAPKAFANI
-1694 VQGLLVFVESLVEA
+1694 VMGLLEFVKALAAAAPE
-1708 GPRLMKAG
+1708 LMRAG
-1716 IELIVQFV
+1716 IELIVSFL
-1724 EGLAQGIPRIIA
+1724 EGLAQGIPRIVEA
-1736 ATVQMILAL
+1736 GVKMLVALAE
-1745 LDGLASNAH
+1745 GLANNAH
-1754 RLVDSGVKVLVE
+1754 QLVDSGVKVLIE
-1766 FAKGIMDNMAIL
+1766 FAKGIMDNMGIL
-1778 VQTAVEMATKFI
+1778 VQTAVEMATKFV

-1803 LIPALTQLFS
+1803 LIPALTQLLQV
-1813 IISEIALKVIKELVG
+1813 ISDIVLAVLGKLIG
-1828 PIIQGLLEIMEPII
+1828 PIIEKILQILEPVI
-1842 EVILQVIER
+1842 EVILQVVER

-1882 DTVIAIVN
+1882 DTVIAIVE

-1997 EGIGTAAQGVGQG
+1997 EGIGSAARGVGQG
-2010 IQSALQGVASIVESV
+2010 IQAALQGVSSVVQSI
-2025 GSAVKSALEGIG
+2025 GGAIKSALEGVG

-2051 KGIEHVMNGISKIV
+2051 KGIEHVMNGVAKIV

-2077 AIGHAFKDV
+2077 AVGKAFNDV

-2101 DHGLK
+2101 DHGFQ
-2106 AAAAISAVG
+2106 AAAAITAVSG
-2115 LAVGGLGIASGT
+2115 AVALLGGASYT

-2142 VMYKLSTRNGASG
+2142 VMYKMSTRKGSGGAI
-2155 ALKDIGSALKTVSS
+2155 KDIASALKTASS
-2169 SAPSAASDLEKFASS
+2169 AAPSAASALEKFASS
-2184 SEKIKS
+2184 AEKIKS
-2190 SSSGMASN
+2190 SASGMTSN
-2198 IKNVAN
+2198 IKGVAS
-2204 ALSSIGQST
+2204 ALSSISQSS
-2213 MGAAPGITVLAAGL
+2213 MGAVPGITVLAAGL
-2227 EKVAN
+2227 EKVASML
-2232 TLSQFIARI
+2232 TQFMGRAMAI
-2241 TAVGASMSS
+2241 TASMSS
-2250 LGMMFTTTGSAVAN
+2250 LGMIFTTTGSAVTN
-2264 LSTAFSSISNGTTA
+2264 LGNAFTSISNGTNA

-2290 AQFGASAAGSTQSFA
+2290 AQF
-2305 VLGTAMTMAMT
+2305 GTAMTMAMT

-2329 RAALQQGFALMGAAA
+2329 RDALQQGFALMGASA

-2381 SQAAA
+2381 AQAAA

-2402 MALVRTTVMT
+2402 MALVHTTVMT

-2494 QATMLQLGTQMVSA
+2494 HATMLQLGTQMVSA

-2630 TSLAVDH
+2630 ASLAVDH
-2637 ANGMASAVADAVNT
+2637 ASGMASAVADAVNT

-2700 AYSGAPSSLQS
+2700 AYSGVPSSLQS

-2754 DQSRRGR
+2754 DQARRGK